1 MKLSHNFTKTL
12 RQTKEQEGEVAKSTS
27 YLLRAGFIHQEL
39 AGVYD
44 FLPLGLRV
52 LNNIEQ
58 IIREELDKLGCQEF
72 KMTTLQNPAIW
83 EKTNRWDDNVLD
95 VWFKTDLKNHSTL
108 GLAPTHEEPITNLM
122 RKYITS
128 YKDLPVAAYQF
139 QTKFRNELRAKSGI
153 LRTREFL
160 MKDLYSF
167 STDEAT
173 HQAFYAKIEQAY
185 VKIYQRLG
193 IGDITF
199 KTFASGGA
207 FSKFSHEYQTLLPIG
222 EDTVWHNQDYSVVL
236 NDEVMTDQILSE
248 LKLNRTDFTASKAAE
263 VGNIFTLGERFS
275 RPLELTYADQ
285 SGKKHPVFM
294 GCYGIGVSRLLGVI
308 AERFADEKGLIWPES
323 IAPFRYYLVPIGDR
337 AMEYAK
343 KLHDNYPNLI
353 LLDDRDLR
361 PGEKFADAELFGIPY
376 RLVLSDKTIATNQI
390 EQKTRQT
397 GEEALLTIDQFTAK
411 LM

>member
-248 LKLNRTDFTASKAAE
+248 LNLNRTDFTASKAAE

-376 RLVLSDKTIATNQI
+376 RLVLSDKTIAMNQI

-397 GEEALLTIDQFTAK
+397 GEEALLTIDQFIAK